1 LTEPGG
7 FQLAIVEAEN
17 QTFGDLAKVL
27 ESNGGSGWADVSRA
41 HEAREIQAAVS
52 SPSFAR
58 RDLLLA
64 VRTAGSRVLGGFS
77 SIQVRHAV
85 SNGARHPRL
94 NAPQQ
99 RQ

>member
-1 LTEPGG
+1 
-7 FQLAIVEAEN
+7 
-17 QTFGDLAKVL
+17 L

-99 RQ
+99 RQRMRRITNDELKHAALVTNHPS